1 MGARLAA
8 GCAMPNALDS
18 GFQNRF
24 IRRLLLLPML
34 DLGVTTIFI
43 FVTRRFDVVSIA
55 LGNLALFALAACAFA
70 WLAFRPVAT
79 FVASGQGAAQATRRI
94 ESLPAWSA
102 CAAAALVVVFSITA
116 SSLGVYTPARADLS
130 QFSQRQVAFALLF
143 YAAVYAALYGYFTY
157 FAVNDLC
164 IEMRRHWRSTLHF
177 SSGLAVDGAW
187 RSGQLWHGGLA
198 RRLAAIFLVIGVL
211 PALLL
216 GMDLTL
222 LAPIRSVQGLSV
234 DNVIALDLI
243 ASLYVVF
250 ASVYFVSRS
259 LLAPARELFEAH
271 EAVRGGN
278 LQYTAAVLTND
289 ELGEVTA
296 RFNTMVAAL
305 RERAMMK
312 DALQRYLSPG
322 VATELIASGGMIPSR
337 LVEATV
343 MFTDIEAFTTLS
355 ETLTPQETVD
365 TLNAYFSVLT
375 AVIHREG
382 GTVNNFVGD
391 AVVAVFNVPLPQADH
406 AHAAVR
412 AALAIQRQLAVQR
425 FSLADGRH
433 VALPTRIGVHTGPV
447 CAGSIGGSDRQ
458 GYTVYG
464 DVVNLAARIEQLNKR
479 FQTRILVSDAT
490 RALVVAQGCA
500 EHFSP
505 LPRTTV
511 MGRQEPVEVFSLGPA
526 A

>member
-1 MGARLAA
+1 
-8 GCAMPNALDS
+8 
-18 GFQNRF
+18 
-24 IRRLLLLPML
+24 
-34 DLGVTTIFI
+34 
-43 FVTRRFDVVSIA
+43 
-55 LGNLALFALAACAFA
+55 
-70 WLAFRPVAT
+70 
-79 FVASGQGAAQATRRI
+79 
-94 ESLPAWSA
+94 
-102 CAAAALVVVFSITA
+102 
-116 SSLGVYTPARADLS
+116 
-130 QFSQRQVAFALLF
+130 
-143 YAAVYAALYGYFTY
+143 
-157 FAVNDLC
+157 
-164 IEMRRHWRSTLHF
+164 LHF

-464 DVVNLAARIEQLNKR
+464 DAVNLAARIEQLNKR